1 MKPVV
6 LPVGQNG
13 KLVYIATDRFKSE
26 LLSLSLF
33 LPLRESS
40 AQQNAMIA
48 ALSRRGTRN
57 YPTQALLSRHL
68 DEMYSTAISTANRR
82 MGDMQMISFTAD
94 FLGAG
99 YVGGGK
105 GLLPEVISLLGEMLL
120 SPLFDEGGE
129 YLATYVESE
138 KQVLRD
144 AIRAAVNDPRGF
156 AHTNVRKLLCGGEP
170 YGLSLIGEADT
181 VDTLTPKNLTARYHA
196 LFREL
201 APVWCYVGGAPATE
215 VVSLLEAQFPT
226 LGSTPTPYFAQVH
239 AHKGGVRT
247 GEMEMLIEQGRL
259 SLGFRADIAMKDPL
273 APALVLMNE
282 IFGGS
287 PASKLFM
294 NVREKL
300 GLCYHCSSSLDLFK
314 GVLFAACGIKSS
326 NRAVAEEAMLAEL
339 KEIRRGNFSETEFDA
354 ARRSLANTYRA
365 ATDNPAVLSRFY
377 TGRLAADA
385 FEEMDA
391 WRARLSRVT
400 REEIVA
406 AAERTHLGAVFFLRG
421 SEEVAGE

>member
-1 MKPVV
+1 MKPVI

-13 KLVYIATDRFKSE
+13 KVIYIATDRFKSE

-33 LPLRESS
+33 LPLKEGN
-40 AQQNAMIA
+40 AQQNAMVA
-48 ALSRRGTRN
+48 ALSRRGTRS

-68 DEMYSTAISTANRR
+68 DEMYSTAISTSNRR
-82 MGDMQMISFTAD
+82 VGDMQMISFTAD

-105 GLLPEVISLLGEMLL
+105 GLFPEVVSMLGEMLH
-120 SPLFDEGGE
+120 SPHFDGGK
-129 YLATYVESE
+129 YPAATVESE

-144 AIRAAVNDPRGF
+144 AINAAVNDPRGF
-156 AHTNVRKLLCGGEP
+156 AHTNVRKLLCKGEP

-181 VDTLTPKNLTARYHA
+181 VDALTPATLTARYHA
-196 LFREL
+196 LLGEST
-201 APVWCYVGGAPATE
+201 PIWCYVGGAPEAE

-226 LGSTPTPYFAQVH
+226 LGGTPTPYLADVH
-239 AHKGGVRT
+239 AHTGTIRT
-247 GEMEMLIEQGRL
+247 GELEMPIEQGRL
-259 SLGFRADIAMKDPL
+259 SLGYRSDIAMGDPL

-282 IFGGS
+282 ILGGS

-294 NVREKL
+294 NVRERL

-314 GVLFAACGIKSS
+314 GVLFASCGIKSS
-326 NRAVAEEAMLAEL
+326 NRAVAERAMLAEL
-339 KEIRRGNFSETEFDA
+339 EEIRCGNFSETELNA
-354 ARRSLANTYRA
+354 ARRSLANTYRT

-377 TGRLAADA
+377 TGRLAAGA

-391 WRARLSRVT
+391 WRARLLRVT

-406 AAERTHLGAVFFLRG
+406 AAERTRLGAVFFLRG
-421 SEEVAGE
+421 KEEVAGE

>member
-6 LPVGQNG
+6 LPIGQSG
-13 KLVYIATDRFKSE
+13 KLIYIATDRFKSE

-33 LPLRESS
+33 LPLKEGN
-40 AQQNAMIA
+40 AQQNAMVT
-48 ALSRRGTRN
+48 ALSRRGTHS

-82 MGDMQMISFTAD
+82 IGDMQMISFTAD

-105 GLLPEVISLLGEMLL
+105 GLLPEVISTLRELLL
-120 SPLFDEGGE
+120 SPHFDEGGK
-129 YLATYVESE
+129 YLAAYVESE
-138 KQVLRD
+138 RQVLRD
-144 AIRAAVNDPRGF
+144 AISAAVNDPRGF
-156 AHTNVRKLLCGGEP
+156 AHTKVRKLLCQGEP

-181 VDTLTPKNLTARYHA
+181 VDALTPVSLTARYHA
-196 LFREL
+196 LLEE
-201 APVWCYVGGAPATE
+201 ATPVWCYVGSAPAKE
-215 VVSLLEAQFPT
+215 VVSLLEAEFAT
-226 LGSTPTPYFAQVH
+226 LGGVPTPYLADVH
-239 AHKGGVRT
+239 AHKGAVRA
-247 GEMEMLIEQGRL
+247 GELEMPIQQGRL

-282 IFGGS
+282 ILGGS

-294 NVREKL
+294 NVRERL

-339 KEIRRGNFSETEFDA
+339 DEIRRGNFCQTELNA
-354 ARRSLANTYRA
+354 AQRSLANTYRA

-385 FEEMDA
+385 FEELDA
-391 WRARLSRVT
+391 WRLRLSRVT

-406 AAERTHLGAVFFLRG
+406 AAERTRLGAVFFLRG
-421 SEEVAGE
+421 KEEVAEE